1 MLTKAMTA
9 MLLTCLGMSFFDHHS
24 GASLATEIAASYP
37 PSILT
42 LCLIGTVIM
51 TRAEQIEM
59 NSTANV
65 AFNEPV
71 QDGSHLIK
79 TWDYLGKS
87 GLGGDLAYKQL
98 ELIDH
103 IRAWH
108 GKTQIYTCVFKQDMW
123 GLFEKV
129 KCPILVM
136 CARDDV
142 LWPYVHYIHEIVSLI
157 ILIHAGT

>member
-129 KCPILVM
+129 KCPILVL
-136 CARDDV
+136 CARADV
-142 LWPYVHYIHEIVSLI
+142 CGLMCIMFM
-157 ILIHAGT
+157 IL